1 MTSQSEKTE
10 EDFGIVGNPI
20 RDARKKV
27 EDAGLDKVEESM
39 AKLIKLLHGRERDP
53 IDVAKLKAKLVQGK
67 PLATPDGSMLTI
79 PLRPSN
85 ASEAATPGRT
95 NRGKG
100 IELIHFGR
108 VHQDETRAFASS
120 DTVDD
125 MSILSPGP
133 TSTSGGAALSARGV
147 YFRAAA
153 EREAVLLA
161 GVARSISIALAERES
176 KEGKLGDL
184 MKLAND
190 LVGGPGGTK
199 ASAASADMK
208 PFSEKVQVVW
218 DSINKQ
224 EITYSAL
231 HKAGRDLHSVR
242 ANLTGY
248 MANEVAK
255 KGGAAAGD
263 KGILG
268 DALTDLPMMGSIPLP
283 GELGQVVGTFRKIGG
298 KLFDVS
304 IKMIWSMNLAM
315 LPAIERAAHRIT
327 IESIRGGSL
336 PIYPVWGIPLE
347 KEAAKDKHLADLAD
361 FGPKGDVLTGD
372 LDKIGGDK
380 VNEAIRGAFGDANQ
394 AINEKA
400 MAPMALVDF
409 LSREVKKA
417 PGHRFLDEAFQA
429 STGAATLLGGSEK
442 LGEVAQAAFYSALSD
457 EIPGFM
463 DGFVAD
469 FIGYVFAVCV
479 EFLRST
485 YRVLTSYPAKGV
497 VDADE
502 LVAAGSVHLLT
513 HLVDFLTEK
522 IGLDKLLND
531 LNFTVPQLPKDV
543 PGFNWPDGQV
553 LSAAPIAAELK
564 KLLVDKAAP
573 YLEPVVGHAMSGLAA
588 RLNATREWAGGDVM
602 TMEAHLA
609 QLPSELALMFR
620 DLFGPLWSFITDT
633 CMEVVSDVIGKAL
646 GPAGGALGV
655 VGDALGKASGFIADA
670 KNKAQE
676 AQQFAKDVQDKAEKL
691 MKEISSIHVG
701 NDPEG
706 AKDIEEV
713 ATAFDDLKDKATSDP
728 FSKKKAKG
736 STFGDE
742 SPSRDF
748 PANRDR
754 MGKAVAID
762 EAELAKAP
770 PQWATAMPPDPTE
783 DDFEKGARA

>member
-1 MTSQSEKTE
+1 MTESEKTG

-27 EDAGLDKVEESM
+27 EDAGLNKAED
-39 AKLIKLLHGRERDP
+39 AINKLSKLLHGRERDP
-53 IDVAKLKAKLVQGK
+53 IDVAKLKASFVQGK
-67 PLATPDGSMLTI
+67 ALATPDGSMLTI
-79 PLRPSN
+79 PLRPAS
-85 ASEAATPGRT
+85 ASEQATPGRT

-108 VHQDETRAFASS
+108 VHQDETRAFAST
-120 DTVDD
+120 DEVDD
-125 MSILSPGP
+125 MTILSPGP
-133 TSTSGGAALSARGV
+133 LPARGV

-161 GVARSISIALAERES
+161 GVARSIAISLAEKEN

-199 ASAASADMK
+199 QSAASADMK
-208 PFSEKVQVVW
+208 PFSEKVQVIW
-218 DSINKQ
+218 DTINKQ

-248 MANEVAK
+248 MAKEVAK
-255 KGGAAAGD
+255 KGGAAAPSTPD

-268 DALTDLPMMGSIPLP
+268 DALTDMPLMGSVPLP

-304 IKMIWSMNLAM
+304 IKMIWSLNLAM

-327 IESIRGGSL
+327 IETIRGGSL
-336 PIYPVWGIPLE
+336 PIYPVWGIQLE
-347 KEAAKDKHLADLAD
+347 TEESKKKQLGNLAD
-361 FGPKGDVLTGD
+361 FGPKKDVLTGD
-372 LDKIGGDK
+372 LDKVGGDE
-380 VNEAIRGAFGDANQ
+380 VNKAIKGAFDDANQ

-400 MAPMALVDF
+400 MLPMGLVDF

-485 YRVLTSYPAKGV
+485 YRVLTSYPPKGV

-522 IGLDKLLND
+522 IGLDKLLNE
-531 LNFTVPQLPKDV
+531 LTFTVPKLPKDV
-543 PGFNWPDGQV
+543 PGLNWPDGQV

-564 KLLVDKAAP
+564 KLLVDKASP

-588 RLNATREWAGGDVM
+588 RLNATRQWAGGDVM

-609 QLPSELALMFR
+609 ELPSELALMFR

-670 KNKAQE
+670 KNKATE

-691 MKEISSIHVG
+691 IKEISSIHVG

-713 ATAFDDLKDKATSDP
+713 GTAFESLKDKATSDP
-728 FSKKKAKG
+728 FSKKKGKG
-736 STFGDE
+736 STFDDE
-742 SPSRDF
+742 VPSRDF
-748 PANRDR
+748 PANRER
-754 MGKAVAID
+754 KGKAIAIG
-762 EAELAKAP
+762 EAELAKVEL
-770 PQWATAMPPDPTE
+770 QWAKALPPDPTE

>member
-1 MTSQSEKTE
+1 MTVESEKQE
-10 EDFGIVGNPI
+10 EDFGLVGNPI

-27 EDAGLDKVEESM
+27 EEAGLDKAEDRIN
-39 AKLIKLLHGRERDP
+39 KLIELLHGRERAP
-53 IDVAKLKAKLVQGK
+53 IDVAKLKANLVQAK

-79 PLRPSN
+79 PLRPAN
-85 ASEAATPGRT
+85 ATGPATPSRT

-120 DTVDD
+120 GTVDD
-125 MSILSPGP
+125 MSVLSPGP
-133 TSTSGGAALSARGV
+133 LPARGV

-161 GVARSISIALAERES
+161 GVARSISLSLQEREK

-184 MKLAND
+184 MKIAND

-199 ASAASADMK
+199 QSAASADMS
-208 PFSEKVQVVW
+208 PFSTKVQAIW
-218 DSINKQ
+218 DTINKE

-231 HKAGRDLHSVR
+231 HQAGRDLHSVR

-248 MANEVAK
+248 MAKELEK
-255 KGGAAAGD
+255 KSGSGASEPD
-263 KGILG
+263 KGLLG

-283 GELGQVVGTFRKIGG
+283 GELGQVVGTFRKVGG

-304 IKMIWSMNLAM
+304 IKMIWSLNLAM

-336 PIYPVWGIPLE
+336 PIYPVWAIPLE
-347 KEAAKDKHLADLAD
+347 KEASKEEELDNLAD
-361 FGPKGDVLTGD
+361 FGPKDDVLKGD
-372 LDKIGGDK
+372 LDKLGADK
-380 VNEAIRGAFGDANQ
+380 VNDAVRGAFGDANR

-400 MAPMALVDF
+400 MVPMALVDF
-409 LSREVKKA
+409 LSRDVKKA

-442 LGEVAQAAFYSALSD
+442 LGEVAQAAFYSALAD

-463 DGFVAD
+463 EGFVAD

-485 YRVLTSYPAKGV
+485 YRVLTSYPPKGV
-497 VDADE
+497 VDTEE
-502 LVAAGSVHLLT
+502 LVAAGSAHVLT

-522 IGLDKLLND
+522 VGLDKLLQD
-531 LNFTVPQLPKDV
+531 LDFTVPKLPANV
-543 PGFNWPDGQV
+543 PGLNWPEGQR
-553 LSAAPIAAELK
+553 LTAAPIAAELK
-564 KLLVDKAAP
+564 KLLVDKASP

-670 KNKAQE
+670 KQKATE
-676 AQQFAKDVQDKAEKL
+676 AQRFAKDVQDKAEKL
-691 MKEISSIHVG
+691 IEEISSIHVA
-701 NDPEG
+701 NDPQG
-706 AKDIEEV
+706 AQDLVDIGD
-713 ATAFDDLKDKATSDP
+713 AYDALKDKATSDP
-728 FSKKKAKG
+728 FSKKKGKG
-736 STFGDE
+736 STFDDE
-742 SPSRDF
+742 VATRDF
-748 PANRDR
+748 PANRTR
-754 MGKAVAID
+754 KGKAIAIS
-762 EAELAKAP
+762 EAELGKVE
-770 PQWATAMPPDPTE
+770 PQWDKALRPDPTE
-783 DDFEKGARA
+783 DDFEKAQAKGATP